1 MKILEMADKN
11 EINLP
16 RGAIKKAYTAKPYYE
31 FCPECRVGS
40 LQVSLITNFLIIS
53 GFYFL

>member
-1 MKILEMADKN
+1 MKISEMADKN

-40 LQVSLITNFLIIS
+40 FADNEFSDYFWFL
-53 GFYFL
+53 FLVRL